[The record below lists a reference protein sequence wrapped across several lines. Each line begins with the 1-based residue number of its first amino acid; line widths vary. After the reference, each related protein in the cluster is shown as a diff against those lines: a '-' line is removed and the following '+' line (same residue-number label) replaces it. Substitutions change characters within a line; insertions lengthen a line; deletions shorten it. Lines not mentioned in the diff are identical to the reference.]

1 MLVDPL
7 GVVRLDLGPSA
18 GVAVGSVDVELVR
31 TVRAT
36 VPSLANRREDV
47 FGPCPAL
54 LSDWC
59 PLPDW

>member
-7 GVVRLDLGPSA
+7 GVVRLDLGPGP
-18 GVAVGSVDVELVR
+18 GVAVGCVDVGLVD

-47 FGPCPAL
+47 FRFSAEGYQL
-54 LSDWC
+54 L
-59 PLPDW
+59 PEG

>member
-18 GVAVGSVDVELVR
+18 GVAVGSVDVGLVE
-31 TVRAT
+31 TVRAA

-47 FGPCPAL
+47 FGPPAVF
-54 LSDWC
+54 
-59 PLPDW
+59 